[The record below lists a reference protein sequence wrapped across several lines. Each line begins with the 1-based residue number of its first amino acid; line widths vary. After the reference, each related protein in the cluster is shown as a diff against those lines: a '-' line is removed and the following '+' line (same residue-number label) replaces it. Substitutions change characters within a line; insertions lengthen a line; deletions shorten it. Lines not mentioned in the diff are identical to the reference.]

1 MTRRVLLRCDS
12 TKDLYPVTKPSTIPH
27 AFLTSQYTWHQ
38 RREHP
43 GSEVLRRLFSSNSIS
58 CTKEKAPVLCHAC
71 QLGKHVR
78 LPFVSSNTRY
88 KARLVANGSTQLEG
102 IDVHETFSPVV
113 KPVTIRTVL
122 SLATSWHWLVHQLDV
137 NNAFLHGDLSET
149 VYMHQHLG
157 FWGSAHPDYG
167 ADTAYLLL
175 YIDDIVL
182 DDIVLTAF
190 SECKYDAEILE
201 RAHMVNCNP
210 NRSPVDTE
218 SKLGDDVQQ
227 VCLYMHDSRN
237 PYFSALKRTL
247 WYVRGTFNHVL
258 QLFSSS
264 TTSLVA
270 YSNADWAGCPTTRRL
285 TSGYCVFLCNNLLS
299 WSSKRQPTLSHS
311 SVEAKYRSVANVV
324 AETCWL
330 ENLLRELHTPLSSAT
345 LVYCDNVNAI
355 YLSVNLVQ
363 HQRTKLIEIDIH
375 FVQDLVDDGQVR
387 VLHVL
392 SRYQCIE
399 WVGCCCSG
407 SQGVCGNVKYK
418 NEAYLCKDTCVK
430 HLIRTDAC
438 VKLAMVP
445 PALPLYPGIHG
456 EVAVSKQPFWLNLSG
471 SQLVVPVDGSLIEL
485 YGSKHVPTDE
495 RTIEA
500 LIARLS
506 NIVDPELDEEASKT
520 RLDSYL
526 FDHIGPN
533 LQLLMPLPELVSPLP
548 ELVIH
553 PNTPGLTSGND
564 NEFMMAKQKK
574 VKKQCISKNLEAER
588 NRRKRMRDNLLII
601 RSLVPKISKMDT
613 ISIVG
618 DTIKYIQEL
627 QENAKELEDE
637 LKAFEEKDCMDVGV
651 EVEVHKIGARKYLL
665 KVLCSHKPDGFSML
679 IEAFQSLGLKV
690 INVSMTTCMGLV
702 LNTLTVEAK
711 EEVDAKSLKDSLLR
725 RGQRLRHLNQLD
737 VDGRS

>member
-1 MTRRVLLRCDS
+1 MNSTRQF
-12 TKDLYPVTKPSTIPH
+12 Y
-27 AFLTSQYTWHQ
+27 
-38 RREHP
+38 E
-43 GSEVLRRLFSSNSIS
+43 SEIANAVDFTVSKYGQLDIMYNNAGNSIS

-78 LPFVSSNTRY
+78 LPF
-88 KARLVANGSTQLEG
+88 
-102 IDVHETFSPVV
+102 
-113 KPVTIRTVL
+113 
-122 SLATSWHWLVHQLDV
+122 LDV

-149 VYMHQHLG
+149 FYMHQPLG
-157 FWGSAHPDYG
+157 FWGSAHPDYE
-167 ADTAYLLL
+167 ADTACLLL
-175 YIDDIVL
+175 YIDDIVLDDIVL

-190 SECKYDAEILE
+190 SECKYDVEILE

-210 NRSPVDTE
+210 NRTPVDTK
-218 SKLGDDVQQ
+218 SKLGDDGDPQ

-237 PYFSALKRTL
+237 PYFLALKRTL

-270 YSNADWAGCPTTRRL
+270 YSDADWAGCSTTRRL
-285 TSGYCVFLCNNLLS
+285 TSGYCVFFCSNLLS

-311 SVEAKYRSVANVV
+311 SVEVKYRSVANAV

-345 LVYCDNVNAI
+345 LVNCDNVNAI
-355 YLSVNLVQ
+355 YLSVNPVQ
-363 HQRTKLIEIDIH
+363 HQRTKHIEIDIH
-375 FVQDLVDDGQVR
+375 FVRDLVAAAQ
-387 VLHVL
+387 
-392 SRYQCIE
+392 Y
-399 WVGCCCSG
+399 
-407 SQGVCGNVKYK
+407 
-418 NEAYLCKDTCVK
+418 
-430 HLIRTDAC
+430 
-438 VKLAMVP
+438 
-445 PALPLYPGIHG
+445 
-456 EVAVSKQPFWLNLSG
+456 LSG

-548 ELVIH
+548 ELVSH

-574 VKKQCISKNLEAER
+574 VKKQCRSKNLEAER

-613 ISIVG
+613 VSIVG

-637 LKAFEEKDCMDVGV
+637 LKAFEEKDCMVNG
-651 EVEVHKIGARKYLL
+651 H
-665 KVLCSHKPDGFSML
+665 
-679 IEAFQSLGLKV
+679 Q
-690 INVSMTTCMGLV
+690 
-702 LNTLTVEAK
+702 VEAK
-711 EEVDAKSLKDSLLR
+711 EEVDAKSLKDSLLSTSTTPIMDKIGKFENLIIDGQAIIVDETGNPLKEVEYPDDLDSEDEVASVGNDMTR
-725 RGQRLRHLNQLD
+725 FMASERVGFGTQSLLEQLRDSYGNGDYDEDPYDDDMYEGQDLPAEIQTICNNLDIRVRGRKK
-737 VDGRS
+737 